1 MFSVIIIT
9 IGIPGSGKSYWV
21 YNYKK
26 KHPLTH
32 VISTD
37 EIRKEVTGTYDCD
50 PKDNDYIHNI
60 ALERARTILNTE
72 SVYPIEIIIDA
83 TNCEMETWLSYK
95 NLHPSILRAI
105 VFECTPEEAMRLQ
118 SLRERVVPI
127 EILQNKWETI
137 EKNKKY
143 LIKIFNRVDIKT
155 NKLLEYLRHNK

>member
-1 MFSVIIIT
+1 
-9 IGIPGSGKSYWV
+9 
-21 YNYKK
+21 
-26 KHPLTH
+26 
-32 VISTD
+32 
-37 EIRKEVTGTYDCD
+37 
-50 PKDNDYIHNI
+50 
-60 ALERARTILNTE
+60 
-72 SVYPIEIIIDA
+72 
-83 TNCEMETWLSYK
+83 METWLSYK